1 MCPLNLNEQALAKL
15 TRCKNELLKEYFN
28 ASIVEKV
35 TNAKDYDE
43 TAHRPLD
50 FLRLGRWY
58 YIPEEWFTDPSIF
71 PDLVFGETGRSIA
84 LGEEKHIVEKIL
96 ANDSTRKITVETVD
110 SAEIKR
116 QIRDVISHAAQTHG
130 HANYQIV
137 MFAPIAYFVA
147 AHIDWPQQERGIVW
161 RNGDL
166 FVDGLRIELNWSN
179 KYIDYKEFIILE
191 KSMCCWVAKPT
202 LGERMN
208 VGITDSRQMGQLEL
222 KAQSVFSFLLKA
234 PENILVAR
242 PTNLPER

>member
-1 MCPLNLNEQALAKL
+1 MCPLNLDEQALAKL

-43 TAHRPLD
+43 TARRPLD

-96 ANDSTRKITVETVD
+96 ENDSTRKIIVETVD
-110 SAEIKR
+110 SFFIKR
-116 QIRDVISHAAQTHG
+116 QIRDVILRATQTYG

-137 MFAPIAYFVA
+137 IFAPIAYFVA
-147 AHIDWPQQERGIVW
+147 AHIDWPRQERGIVW

-166 FVDGLRIELNWSN
+166 FVDGLRIELHWSN
-179 KYIDYKEFIILE
+179 KYIDYKELIILE
-191 KSMCCWVAKPT
+191 KSMCCWIAKPT
-202 LGERMN
+202 VGGRMN
-208 VGITDSRQMGQLEL
+208 ADVTVSNQRGQLEL
-222 KAQSVFSFLLKA
+222 KAQSVFSFLLEA
-234 PENILVAR
+234 PENILVVR